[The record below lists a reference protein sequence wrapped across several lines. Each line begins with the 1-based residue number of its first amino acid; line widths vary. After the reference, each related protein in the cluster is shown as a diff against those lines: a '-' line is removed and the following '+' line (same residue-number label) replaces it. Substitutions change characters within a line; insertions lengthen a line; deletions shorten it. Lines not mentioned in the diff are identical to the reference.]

1 MAVQDIIS
9 IDSTGNLYI
18 GNYWVYINRDDEI
31 SFLKIY
37 NFNIN
42 NSTQTN
48 NKIINQQLKAKL
60 IDDEIDIAL
69 NNNDENNF
77 IDEEDQNNV
86 EFYINNPET
95 KYINY
100 IEDVIDFDDIYDT
113 SYYMLY
119 GDYKLATHN
128 MDFDNANYEAY
139 LVDTKTN
146 ATIFYTKI
154 INDNP
159 FYRIT
164 INTDNTIKLNLIGS
178 KIKTFKINIDDIDDI
193 SNITNISCKLI
204 ETTLIS

>member
-1 MAVQDIIS
+1 MANITDLIAL
-9 IDSTGNLYI
+9 DNKGNLYI
-18 GNYWVYINRDDEI
+18 GNYWVYINKNDELD
-31 SFLKIY
+31 FLELDL
-37 NFNIN
+37 
-42 NSTQTN
+42 
-48 NKIINQQLKAKL
+48 NKLTFDKPVNVNKVINQQFKATL
-60 IDDEIDIAL
+60 IDKEIDVIL
-69 NNNDENNF
+69 NDEDGNNF

-178 KIKTFKINIDDIDDI
+178 KIKTFKLNINDI